1 MTTKNQSNAKE
12 NTATLKTTNAVVKN
26 AATKKTSKVDNTIHK
41 PTKAV
46 SSVDV
51 AEKKSSKKDKSRKI
65 KMTRD
70 SYTMPESDYTK
81 LAILKKKCLEAGIHV
96 KKSELIR
103 AGIIRLSKLTN
114 AALLNAVAQ
123 VEVIK
128 TGRPAK
134 D

>member
-46 SSVDV
+46 TSVDV

>member
-46 SSVDV
+46 TSVDV

-114 AALLNAVAQ
+114 AALLNAVAP
-123 VEVIK
+123 VEVIN

>member
-46 SSVDV
+46 TSVDV

-103 AGIIRLSKLTN
+103 AGIIRVSKLTN

>member
-1 MTTKNQSNAKE
+1 MTTKNHSNAKE

-46 SSVDV
+46 TSVDV

>member
-46 SSVDV
+46 TSVDV

-70 SYTMPESDYTK
+70 SYTMPEGDYTK